1 MNRRTFL
8 QVAAAA
14 PAVLSA
20 EEHTIPKYRV
30 VSHFTPAALPGM
42 PGPYPG
48 QVASVHA
55 EKCID
60 DATEKPDRGVVGEM
74 MARGMR
80 ALTGDADVRDSWARF
95 ITPADVVGIKVNCSG
110 APGIMS
116 SPVVVAEIVR
126 NVVAVGVKP
135 DAIWIYERFQ
145 DQVNPSTTTATCRR
159 ACTSGPRKPARFHGV
174 VRSRHVRGSRRFSTR
189 TTRAPT

>member
-20 EEHTIPKYRV
+20 EDRKIPKYRI
-30 VSHFTPAALPGM
+30 VSHYAPAAQPGM

-48 QVASVHA
+48 QVVSVHA
-55 EKCID
+55 EQSID
-60 DATEKPDRGVVGEM
+60 VATEKPNAAVVGEM

-80 ALTGDADVRDSWARF
+80 ALTGAADVRDAWARF
-95 ITPADVVGIKVNCSG
+95 ITPSDVVGIKVNCSG

-116 SPVVVAEIVR
+116 TPEVS
-126 NVVAVGVKP
+126 GTG
-135 DAIWIYERFQ
+135 Q
-145 DQVNPSTTTATCRR
+145 QR
-159 ACTSGPRKPARFHGV
+159 AL
-174 VRSRHVRGSRRFSTR
+174 
-189 TTRAPT
+189 